1 MRADIYKLN
10 CNVNSLEHE
19 VRDLKDKVFHLE
31 CEITEWENN
40 YKKLEIEC
48 HEAKHQ
54 AAHWEKM
61 YNETQGKL
69 DISVNLNQELE
80 N

>member
-1 MRADIYKLN
+1 
-10 CNVNSLEHE
+10 

-54 AAHWEKM
+54 ATHWEK
-61 YNETQGKL
+61 
-69 DISVNLNQELE
+69 
-80 N
+80 